1 MKVRLETSGKIMLF
15 GMLGLATYFGIT
27 HFRNKNVSKSE
38 SDSTLITK
46 DSSKVFNVDTSKTT
60 VIAAKLDTVTY
71 VKEAKSVKAITK
83 RKIVAPK
90 NLAKP
95 AIKAEPKKK
104 AEGRGSLEISNY

>member
-1 MKVRLETSGKIMLF
+1 MKVRLETSGKIVLF
-15 GMLGLATYFGIT
+15 VVLGVVTYFGIT
-27 HFRNKNVSKSE
+27 HFRNKNVSKSV
-38 SDSTLITK
+38 SDSTLVTK
-46 DSSKVFNVDTSKTT
+46 DSGKVFSVDTSKVTT
-60 VIAAKLDTVTY
+60 IDAELDTVTY
-71 VKEAKSVKAITK
+71 VKEAKRVKAITK